1 MRRKPRPDYVVRAA
15 LAYACT
21 QVGSGLLALAPAVG
35 NAGWVGV
42 PIIVLCGLCGAYTSY
57 TLGWTI
63 FRLQAAVGE
72 QSLESSPSGS
82 DTDGSSTATS
92 SDWVQERFQSYEDVS
107 AQALGISGRILALV
121 LQALMLI
128 GVCTI
133 FLVLIGINAVQLE
146 QMYQVEWLTK
156 RQVILL
162 AAALEL
168 VPCVL
173 MTTVKETFILT
184 ALGALCSAICAVVV
198 VISAFTTRP
207 SALRTCLE
215 DPSGSIQWPFVTDLK
230 GLSLCW
236 NTVVFSFGGINV
248 LPALLVDFHS
258 RGVLARALVSFTWRS
273 YLFIIF
279 FYVIVAVSGFAVGGD
294 ALASAKVDSNVLIGL
309 QGCKDSSGTVDWS
322 LLVAFASITLHVV
335 LAMPVPFHACAE
347 TLELMLGI
355 REKTLK
361 SSCAWGLFWRLPR
374 LLLLASCTALAYLLP
389 FFGALLNVVA
399 AIAGQA
405 TVFILPIILSWAIQR
420 QQKYRIRLYDWLL
433 GILCL
438 FVGVLGG
445 VTGLYYGLND
455 LIGALKG

>member
-21 QVGSGLLALAPAVG
+21 Q
-35 NAGWVGV
+35 
-42 PIIVLCGLCGAYTSY
+42 IIVLCGLCGAYTSY

-92 SDWVQERFQSYEDVS
+92 SEERFQSYEDVS

-146 QMYQVEWLTK
+146 QQMYQVEWLTK

>member
-1 MRRKPRPDYVVRAA
+1 MRRKPRPDYVLRAA

-63 FRLQAAVGE
+63 FRLQAAVDE
-72 QSLESSPSGS
+72 PSLEESSPSGS
-82 DTDGSSTATS
+82 DTDGSSTANS
-92 SDWVQERFQSYEDVS
+92 SEERFQSYEDVS
-107 AQALGISGRILALV
+107 AQALGIFGRILALV
-121 LQALMLI
+121 LQGLMLI

-146 QMYQVEWLTK
+146 QMYKVEWLTK

-168 VPCVL
+168 IPCVL
-173 MTTVKETFILT
+173 VGTVKETFILT

-215 DPSGSIQWPFVTDLK
+215 DPNASIQWPFVTDLK

-294 ALASAKVDSNVLIGL
+294 AMASAKVDSNVLIGL

-322 LLVAFASITLHVV
+322 LLIAFASITLHVV

-355 REKTLK
+355 REQTLK

-420 QQKYRIRLYDWLL
+420 QQKYRIRFYDWLL

-455 LIGALKG
+455 LVDALKG